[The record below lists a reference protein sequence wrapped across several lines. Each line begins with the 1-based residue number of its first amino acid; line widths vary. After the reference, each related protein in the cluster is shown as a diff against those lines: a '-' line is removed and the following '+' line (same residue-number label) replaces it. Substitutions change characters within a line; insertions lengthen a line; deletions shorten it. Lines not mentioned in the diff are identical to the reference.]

1 MRAFLA
7 ADGIDFAKLY
17 DPWGNNYRVDFS
29 LVRDSDVLTLTSAG
43 ADERF
48 DTADDFSVERSAW
61 RYFVPIGG
69 AVERAVQGFHK
80 RTGGFILD
88 DFEHEIGT
96 NFVVKGKGLVVLT
109 SCSHRGVI
117 NTIRQAQAASGIQ
130 KVHAI
135 IGGFHIVPPL
145 TDEYIRQV
153 IATFKEINPDYL
165 IPGHCAGERFYDLVR
180 AELPSKVIRSAVGTR
195 FVFGA

>member
-1 MRAFLA
+1 MLLPPAKSRRPVSRRRCDLA
-7 ADGIDFAKLY
+7 ARRSGSSTVFGCFPEKVSSAK
-17 DPWGNNYRVDFS
+17 N
-29 LVRDSDVLTLTSAG
+29 
-43 ADERF
+43 
-48 DTADDFSVERSAW
+48 
-61 RYFVPIGG
+61 
-69 AVERAVQGFHK
+69 
-80 RTGGFILD
+80 TGSFIPD

-96 NFVVKGKGLVVLT
+96 NFVVRGKGLVVLT

-130 KVHAI
+130 KVHAV

-153 IATFKEINPDYL
+153 ITAFKEINPDYL